1 MREPKLQLQDA
12 GVGNQIQTHVHQ
24 YGTCSIDSQDSCDDS
39 CGLELSDSD
48 CDSPCHEPLTQTVC
62 SSASGII
69 TMMSSGNDPLT
80 NFNLNF
86 GSPVDIQSHIITSI
100 PLFTMGSGST
110 GTVFH
115 LNFLGSVEVDEE
127 CGRKKRKRL
136 KKNMVEEAVTK
147 IKVCYRKQHRSA
159 FKLKF
164 IFLFCVFY
172 YLKNMN
178 LTTNLSLLMLSD
190 VIAGFGKWY
199 IRIEFELKPLLN
211 HN

>member
-1 MREPKLQLQDA
+1 MRETKLQLQDA

-24 YGTCSIDSQDSCDDS
+24 YGTCSIDSQDSFDDS
-39 CGLELSDSD
+39 TGLGPSDTD

-62 SSASGII
+62 SSGSGII
-69 TMMSSGNDPLT
+69 TMMSSGNTPLT

-100 PLFTMGSGST
+100 PLFTVGSGST

-115 LNFLGSVEVDEE
+115 LHFLGSVEVDEE

-147 IKVCYRKQHRSA
+147 IKVCYSTQTS
-159 FKLKF
+159 FCIQL
-164 IFLFCVFY
+164 IISYLFC
-172 YLKNMN
+172 
-178 LTTNLSLLMLSD
+178 S
-190 VIAGFGKWY
+190 
-199 IRIEFELKPLLN
+199 
-211 HN
+211 